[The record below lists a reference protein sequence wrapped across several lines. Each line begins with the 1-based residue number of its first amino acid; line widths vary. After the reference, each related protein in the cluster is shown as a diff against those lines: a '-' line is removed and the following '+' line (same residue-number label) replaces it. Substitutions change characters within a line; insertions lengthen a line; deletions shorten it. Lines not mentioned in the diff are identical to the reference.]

1 MNVNM
6 NTLRLQATG
15 SFNSLGK
22 ILKDLVHHL
31 PEEHQID
38 ELIDAFETTAS
49 YIGFINC
56 VHDPEDENFRDLSEE
71 EVISLAEL
79 RELTK

>member
-6 NTLRLQATG
+6 NSIRLQATG
-15 SFNSLGK
+15 SFNKLGNL
-22 ILKDLVHHL
+22 LKDLVHYL

-49 YIGFINC
+49 FIGFMNC
-56 VHDPEDENFRDLSEE
+56 VHDTEDENFRDLSEE